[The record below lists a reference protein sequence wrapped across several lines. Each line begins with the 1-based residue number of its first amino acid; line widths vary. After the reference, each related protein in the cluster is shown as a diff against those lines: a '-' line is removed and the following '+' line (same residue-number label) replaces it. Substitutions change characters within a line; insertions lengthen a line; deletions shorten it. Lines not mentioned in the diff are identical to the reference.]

1 MTPGCLAAPG
11 VFLYGETD
19 ATDGPMGHTFSSNKE
34 WRRMGEAKGAFILV
48 ILMEICA
55 APVQSMAA
63 QTGFAG

>member
-1 MTPGCLAAPG
+1 
-11 VFLYGETD
+11 
-19 ATDGPMGHTFSSNKE
+19 
-34 WRRMGEAKGAFILV
+34 MGEAKGAFILV